1 MRIFVDLEAT
11 EAGEVIAIGAV
22 TEEDVRFFGMMAPK
36 YSRITPRITALTG
49 ITEEEAADWPQAE
62 DTVRRFVN
70 WAQAQDAGIGIH
82 FFTFGKNDGGFI
94 QRTRN
99 FYADQW
105 GANEIVM
112 EFDWIRANM
121 SNGAAPI
128 YNAFRKPL
136 ISLRSAYLTYKR
148 NETLDTNIHN
158 PVEDAVMFKELVE
171 AAESG
176 WTLPDGAE
184 LVKVVKPVMPPRD
197 ANRGV
202 SMDEVLDRKV
212 IAYWQKG
219 NNDRCQ
225 VFPNLINAAK
235 ALCTQAVQIDKLSP
249 EQAAYR
255 VLNAAIN
262 GETYCNRKF
271 FLVD

>member
-22 TEEDVRFFGMMAPK
+22 AENNFRFFSVMAPK

-49 ITEEEAADWPQAE
+49 ITEEEAEKWVDAE
-62 DTVRRFVN
+62 HAVRSFVE
-70 WAQAQDAGIGIH
+70 WAQEQDAGLGVH

-112 EFDWIRANM
+112 QLDWIRANM

-128 YNAFRKPL
+128 YDAFRKPL
-136 ISLRSAYLTYKR
+136 ISLRSAYFTYK
-148 NETLDTNIHN
+148 NAASDSADIHN
-158 PVEDAVMFKELVE
+158 PVKDAIMFKELVE
-171 AAESG
+171 AVEDG
-176 WTLPDGAE
+176 WRLPEGAE
-184 LVKVVKPVMPPRD
+184 LVKVSKPVMPPKDINHGR
-197 ANRGV
+197 NV
-202 SMDEVLDRKV
+202 PEELDRKV
-212 IAYWQKG
+212 VAYWQKG
-219 NNDRCQ
+219 NSDKVQ
-225 VFPNLINAAK
+225 VFQNLIIAAK
-235 ALCTQAVQIDKLSP
+235 SLCNKAIQFDKLDP
-249 EQAAYR
+249 TQAAYR

-262 GETYCNRKF
+262 GESYCSRKF

>member
-11 EAGEVIAIGAV
+11 EAGEIISIGAV
-22 TEEDVRFFGMMAPK
+22 TEENQRFFGLMAPK

-49 ITEEEAADWPQAE
+49 ITEEDAEKFPWAENTIQNFVDWA
-62 DTVRRFVN
+62 V
-70 WAQAQDAGIGIH
+70 AQNRGNGVH
-82 FFTFGKNDGGFI
+82 FFTFGKNDGGFV

-105 GANEIVM
+105 GVNKMVHMLE
-112 EFDWIRANM
+112 WIRNNM

-136 ISLRSAYLTYKR
+136 ISLRSAYYTYKHVT
-148 NETLDTNIHN
+148 EKSEIHN

-176 WTLPDGAE
+176 WQLPKDAE
-184 LVKVVKPVMPPRD
+184 LVKVTKPVLPSAD
-197 ANRGV
+197 ANKGI
-202 SMDEVLDRKV
+202 DLPGELNRKV
-212 IAYWQKG
+212 VAYWQKG
-219 NNDRCQ
+219 NTDKTG
-225 VFPNLINAAK
+225 VYPTLIHAAK
-235 ALCTQAVQIDKLSP
+235 ALCTQAIQVNKLSP
-249 EQAAYR
+249 TQAAYR
-255 VLNAAIN
+255 ILNAAVN
-262 GETYCNRKF
+262 GEFYCNRKF

>member
-22 TEEDVRFFGMMAPK
+22 AENNFRFFSVMAPK

-49 ITEEEAADWPQAE
+49 ITEEEAEKWVDAE
-62 DTVRRFVN
+62 HAIRSFVE
-70 WAQAQDAGIGIH
+70 WAQKQDAGDGVH

-112 EFDWIRANM
+112 QLDWIRANM

-136 ISLRSAYLTYKR
+136 ISLRSAYFTYK
-148 NETLDTNIHN
+148 NAVSNGADIHN
-158 PVEDAVMFKELVE
+158 PEEDAIMFKELVE
-171 AAESG
+171 AVESG
-176 WTLPDGAE
+176 WRLPEGAE
-184 LVKVVKPVMPPRD
+184 LVKVMKPVMPPKD
-197 ANRGV
+197 INHGV
-202 SMDEVLDRKV
+202 QINEVLDRKV
-212 IAYWQKG
+212 VAYWQKG
-219 NNDRCQ
+219 SSDRCQ
-225 VFPNLINAAK
+225 VFPNLILAAK
-235 ALCTQAVQIDKLSP
+235 SLCTHAIQVSKLSP

-262 GETYCNRKF
+262 GEPYCNRKF

>member
-22 TEEDVRFFGMMAPK
+22 AENNFRFFSVMAPK

-49 ITEEEAADWPQAE
+49 ITEEEAEKWVDAE
-62 DTVRRFVN
+62 HAIRSFVE
-70 WAQAQDAGIGIH
+70 WAQKQGAGLGVH

-112 EFDWIRANM
+112 QLDWIRANM

-128 YNAFRKPL
+128 YDAFRKPL
-136 ISLRSAYLTYKR
+136 ISLRSAYFTYK
-148 NETLDTNIHN
+148 NAVSDGVDIHN
-158 PVEDAVMFKELVE
+158 PEKDAIMFKELVE
-171 AAESG
+171 AVEGG
-176 WTLPDGAE
+176 WRLPEGAE
-184 LVKVVKPVMPPRD
+184 LIKVSKPVMPPKDINQGR
-197 ANRGV
+197 NV
-202 SMDEVLDRKV
+202 PEELNRKV

-219 NNDRCQ
+219 NSDKVQ
-225 VFPNLINAAK
+225 VFPNLIIAAK
-235 ALCTQAVQIDKLSP
+235 SLCTKAIQFDKLDP
-249 EQAAYR
+249 TKAAYR

-262 GETYCNRKF
+262 GESYCSRKF